1 MYINLLNTL
10 LMGAPPAGQGSGGF
24 GMGNLL
30 FIGGMLVVM
39 YFFMIRPQT
48 KKAKEQK
55 QFSEGLKE
63 GDKIVT
69 IAGMHGKIKRINAD
83 GTILVEIAVGTSVT
97 MERSAISREYSQAA
111 QAPAAE
117 EKK

>member
-1 MYINLLNTL
+1 MYSNLLNL
-10 LMGAPPAGQGSGGF
+10 LMAPPAAGQSGG
-24 GMGNLL
+24 MGAYGNFI

-69 IAGMHGKIKRINAD
+69 IAGMHGKIKKINAD
-83 GTILVEIAVGTSVT
+83 GTIVVEIAVGTSVT
-97 MERSAISREYSQAA
+97 MERSAISREYSAA
-111 QAPAAE
+111 IQKAE
-117 EKK
+117 AK